1 MIKNKWA
8 RGIEPR
14 YFHWVID
21 QKLAVSER
29 PGGYARNHRPVR
41 RQEEIIWLREEGF
54 TRVVSL
60 LTSPHNLHAYDQ
72 LGLVAS
78 HIPYPPAADPRE
90 LVPELFAALDGWIAA
105 GEKVLVHMEELS
117 DQVMGIMAAYLL
129 HAGFPGSHAQVIGF
143 LELVV
148 GRPMGPAGRLVV
160 QAAIDGGQA

>member
-8 RGIEPR
+8 RGIVPR

-54 TRVVSL
+54 GRVVSL
-60 LTSPHNLHAYDQ
+60 LTSPHNLHAYEA
-72 LGLVAS
+72 LGLAAS
-78 HIPYPPAADPRE
+78 HIPYPAGADPRE
-90 LVPELFAALDGWIAA
+90 ILPELFGALDGWIAA
-105 GEKVLVHMEELS
+105 GEKVLVHLEELS
-117 DQVMGIMAAYLL
+117 DQLMGIMAAYLL

-143 LELVV
+143 VERVV
-148 GRPMGPAGRLVV
+148 GRPMGPEGRVVV
-160 QAAIDGGQA
+160 QAVTDERL

>member
-8 RGIEPR
+8 RGIVPR

-54 TRVVSL
+54 TRILSL
-60 LTSPHNLHAYDQ
+60 LGSPHNLHAYEA
-72 LGLVAS
+72 LGLQAS
-78 HIPYPPAADPRE
+78 HMPYPLAGDPRE
-90 LVPELFAALDGWIAA
+90 ELPEIFAALDGWIAA
-105 GEKVLVHMEELS
+105 GEKVLVHMEELA
-117 DQVMGIMAAYLL
+117 DPLLGIMAAYLM
-129 HAGFPGSHAQVIGF
+129 HAGFPGSDAQVIGF
-143 LELVV
+143 VELGV

-160 QAAIDGGQA
+160 QALSGE

>member
-1 MIKNKWA
+1 VIKNKWA
-8 RGIEPR
+8 RGIMPR

-54 TRVVSL
+54 NRVVSL
-60 LTSPHNLHAYDQ
+60 LTSPHNLNAYEQ
-72 LGLVAS
+72 LGLIAS
-78 HIPYPPAADPRE
+78 QIPYPPATDPRE
-90 LVPELFAALDGWIAA
+90 VVPELFAALDGWIGA

-143 LELVV
+143 VERVV
-148 GRPMGPAGRLVV
+148 GRPMGPEGRLVV
-160 QAAIDGGQA
+160 QATAGDEQA

>member
-8 RGIEPR
+8 RGIVPR

-60 LTSPHNLHAYDQ
+60 LTSPHNLHAYEA
-72 LGLVAS
+72 LGLQAS
-78 HIPYPPAADPRE
+78 HFPYPPGADPAE
-90 LVPELFAALDGWIAA
+90 ILPELFAALDGWIGA
-105 GEKVLVHMEELS
+105 GEKVLVHIEELS
-117 DQVMGIMAAYLL
+117 DHLMGIMAAYLL

-143 LELVV
+143 VERVV
-148 GRPMGPAGRLVV
+148 GRPMGPQGRLVV
-160 QAAIDGGQA
+160 QAIAGDQS

>member
-8 RGIEPR
+8 RGIVPR

-60 LTSPHNLHAYDQ
+60 LTSPHNLHAYEA
-72 LGLVAS
+72 LGLQAS
-78 HIPYPPAADPRE
+78 QIPYPPGADPAE
-90 LVPELFAALDGWIAA
+90 ILPELFAALDGWISA
-105 GEKVLVHMEELS
+105 GEKVLVHIEELS
-117 DQVMGIMAAYLL
+117 DQLMGIMAAYLL

-143 LELVV
+143 VERVV
-148 GRPMGPAGRLVV
+148 GRPMGAEGRLVV
-160 QAAIDGGQA
+160 QAVSGNPL

>member
-8 RGIEPR
+8 RGIVPR
-14 YFHWVID
+14 YFHWVLD

-54 TRVVSL
+54 NRVVSL
-60 LTSPHNLHAYDQ
+60 LTSPHNLHAYEQ
-72 LGLVAS
+72 LGLAAS
-78 HIPYPPAADPRE
+78 HIPYPPGADPRE
-90 LVPELFAALDGWIAA
+90 MLPELFDALDGWIAA

-117 DQVMGIMAAYLL
+117 DQLMGIMAAYLL

-143 LELVV
+143 VEQMV
-148 GRPMGPAGRLVV
+148 GRPMGPQGRLVV
-160 QAAIDGGQA
+160 QAVTEEEL

>member
-1 MIKNKWA
+1 MMKNKWA
-8 RGIEPR
+8 RGIVPR

-60 LTSPHNLHAYDQ
+60 LTSPHNLHAYEQ
-72 LGLVAS
+72 LGLAAS
-78 HIPYPPAADPRE
+78 HIPFSSATDPRE
-90 LVPELFAALDGWIAA
+90 MLPELFGALDGWIAN
-105 GEKVLVHMEELS
+105 GERVLVHLEELA
-117 DQVMGIMAAYLL
+117 DPLMGIMAAYLL

-143 LELVV
+143 VEQTV
-148 GRPMGPAGRLVV
+148 GRPMGPAGRLMV
-160 QAAIDGGQA
+160 QAVAEEGR

>member
-1 MIKNKWA
+1 VIKNKWA
-8 RGIEPR
+8 RGIVPR

-54 TRVVSL
+54 ARIVSL
-60 LTSPHNLHAYDQ
+60 LTSPHNLHAYEA
-72 LGLVAS
+72 LGVAAS
-78 HIPYPPAADPRE
+78 HIPYPPGADPRE
-90 LVPELFAALDGWIAA
+90 MLPELFTALDGWIGS

-117 DQVMGIMAAYLL
+117 DQLMGIMAAYLL

-143 LELVV
+143 LERMV
-148 GRPMGPAGRLVV
+148 GRPMGPEGRLVV
-160 QAAIDGGQA
+160 QAVTEDQL

>member
-1 MIKNKWA
+1 VIKNKWA
-8 RGIEPR
+8 RGIVPR

-29 PGGYARNHRPVR
+29 PGGYSRNHRPVR

-60 LTSPHNLHAYDQ
+60 LSSPHNLHAYEQ
-72 LGLVAS
+72 LGLIAS
-78 HIPYPPAADPRE
+78 HIPYPPADSQEVLPD
-90 LVPELFAALDGWIAA
+90 LFASLDGWIAA

-143 LELVV
+143 VERVV
-148 GRPMGPAGRLVV
+148 GRPMGNAGRLVV
-160 QAAIDGGQA
+160 QAVSDAHKP

>member
-8 RGIEPR
+8 RGIVPR

-60 LTSPHNLHAYDQ
+60 LTSPHNLHAYEQ
-72 LGLVAS
+72 VGLTAS
-78 HIPYPPAADPRE
+78 HLPYPPAADPRE
-90 LVPELFAALDGWIAA
+90 MLPELFEALDDWLGK
-105 GEKVLVHMEELS
+105 GEKVLVHIEELS
-117 DQVMGIMAAYLL
+117 DQLLGIMGAYLL
-129 HAGFPGSHAQVIGF
+129 HAGFPGSSAQAIGYV
-143 LELVV
+143 ERVV
-148 GRPMGPAGRLVV
+148 GRPMGPEGRLVV
-160 QAAIDGGQA
+160 QAVTEEEL